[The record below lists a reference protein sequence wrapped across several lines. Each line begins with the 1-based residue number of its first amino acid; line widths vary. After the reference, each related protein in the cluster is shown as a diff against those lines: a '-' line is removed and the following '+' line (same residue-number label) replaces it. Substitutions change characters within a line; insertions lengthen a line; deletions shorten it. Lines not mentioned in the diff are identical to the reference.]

1 MVGVYQ
7 YRSIQGMETIHGA
20 KLGMTFRQLS
30 DRARARVWI
39 VSPYIGRWPAVSS
52 LLGAN
57 WWLGTMLDLRVITDI
72 SEPCNAN
79 RGTLLHFIDRGAV
92 KSIPGIHAKVY
103 IFDSRVLLTSANLTE
118 TAFTKRR
125 EIGTLLNEQESVDA
139 IQIFETWWK
148 LADDLNEAALAALEK
163 SASTEVFPEPDGTE
177 LPTLWSLPSR
187 PANEQFAG
195 SGESERTSNYRQFL
209 KNYRE
214 IASLYESVQRIWP
227 TAPLF
232 LEVDAFLN
240 YLFHEAP
247 YRPSFAY
254 WGNVSKSTM
263 DAAGRQ
269 QEITT
274 RAPDFARW
282 CTEHPD
288 EESDRMDRLLTVQK
302 LLQRDRI
309 SELSWLDAR
318 SVADR
323 LHAMGAR
330 QLNKYKFLNG
340 TNNTIE
346 AIRSAWTDLLFGRDS
361 EDRRIRS
368 CDERLRFFGMS
379 SIQELLGCFYPDQY
393 PLRNSNSDSGLKFL
407 GFDV

>member
-1 MVGVYQ
+1 VQ
-7 YRSIQGMETIHGA
+7 TIHGA
-20 KLGMTFRQLS
+20 KLGMTLRQLS
-30 DRARARVWI
+30 DSARSRVWI
-39 VSPYIGRWPAVSS
+39 VSPYIGRWPAVSA
-52 LLGAN
+52 LLGGN

-72 SEPCNAN
+72 SEPRNAN
-79 RGTLLHFIDRGAV
+79 RGTLLHFIDRGTV
-92 KSIPGIHAKVY
+92 KSIPGVHAKVY
-103 IFDSRVLLTSANLTE
+103 IFDSYVLLTSANLTE

-125 EIGTLLNEQESVDA
+125 EIGTLLNEQESADA

-148 LADDLNEAALAALEK
+148 LADDLNEATLAELEK
-163 SASTEVFPEPDGTE
+163 SVSTEVFPESDGAG
-177 LPTLWSLPSR
+177 LPALWSLPSR
-187 PANEQFAG
+187 PASEQFAG

-214 IASLYESVQRIWP
+214 IASLYESVQRVWP
-227 TAPLF
+227 EAPLF

-240 YLFHEAP
+240 YLFHEAGD
-247 YRPSFAY
+247 RPSFAY
-254 WGNVSKSTM
+254 WGNVPKSKM
-263 DAAGRQ
+263 DADDRLH
-269 QEITT
+269 EITT
-274 RAPDFARW
+274 RAPEFARW
-282 CTEHPD
+282 CAEHSD
-288 EESDRMDRLLTVQK
+288 EESDRMDRLITVQK

-309 SELSWLDAR
+309 FELSWEDAR

-340 TNNTIE
+340 KDNSIETI
-346 AIRSAWTDLLFGRDS
+346 RLAWTDLLFGRDS

-368 CDERLRFFGMS
+368 CDEQLRFFGMS